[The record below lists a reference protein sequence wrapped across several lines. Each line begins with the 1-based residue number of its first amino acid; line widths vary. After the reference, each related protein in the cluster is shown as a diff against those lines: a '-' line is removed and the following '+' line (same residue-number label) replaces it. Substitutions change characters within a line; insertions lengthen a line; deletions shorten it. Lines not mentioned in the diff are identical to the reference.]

1 MHFCVR
7 AWSLLRCLEPRSAF
21 GASGDPTKPP
31 TDRADRAAAGRLSTQ
46 KRLPTPCAVPDK
58 AARPLFAALSAALT
72 MWLLTGRP
80 KDPNAQGAPAPITI
94 LLPTAKPLEN
104 GGITYVVGRK
114 DVDICIPAD
123 KSMSKTHAEL
133 MVSGEGFGS
142 LTIRDMQSKLGVVV
156 GESRL
161 GAGPHA
167 LTDGARLKLG
177 ATLFT
182 VQRVPL
188 VLCTSGIAAS
198 ERPALK
204 AAAAKLGAALA
215 KEWHDGV
222 THLVMP
228 TVTWTP
234 KLLTALAACVPVVS
248 PAWVLAAAARSAA
261 TDPLPPIGAPEFAPT
276 PAPTSATTAHLPSGA
291 TTIEG
296 VQPER
301 KRLFAGKTL
310 LCLPNAADG
319 VGPGGAAA
327 ATQDICRLLERMG
340 AQTMPWP
347 SPVPSSAK
355 KLAAYIAAR
364 DAEGV
369 WFLTSGDETK
379 SVSREAEAVLT
390 AGGTLYTPLLV
401 RTSLARAAL
410 QAPVRQPTD
419 RPAAKPAAKPIA
431 KQAAP
436 SAAVG
441 KPASPPARAAAPP
454 SRAPAADVTMAEAE
468 DAGPA
473 ATSPHVPSGS
483 SCEPASPA
491 DAQAATQVVEA
502 QRDVSG
508 PPPPAAA
515 MARALAPAPAADKRG
530 WNLLSSEDLLSSGPK
545 RLKQSLGELE
555 EPSADFPTP
564 DASAMELT
572 QLLQKLPCLFEQ
584 VSSRNAA
591 RAAALTVVKIL
602 RTYPASVL
610 LKVLPQADTYYR
622 DAEKQWRR
630 LHSTLRG
637 GSSNWSKAQLAPL
650 LPIVSGAPPTTI
662 VSIGCGETLLE
673 DAELFRRMGVPLGAT
688 STLGDSTLR
697 SPTRALSEA
706 SRRLSR

>member
-1 MHFCVR
+1 
-7 AWSLLRCLEPRSAF
+7 
-21 GASGDPTKPP
+21 
-31 TDRADRAAAGRLSTQ
+31 
-46 KRLPTPCAVPDK
+46 
-58 AARPLFAALSAALT
+58 

-123 KSMSKTHAEL
+123 KSLSRSHAEL

-142 LTIRDMQSKLGVVV
+142 LTIRDMQSKFGVVV

-161 GAGPHA
+161 GADPHA
-167 LTDGARLKLG
+167 LTDGASLKLG
-177 ATLFT
+177 TTLFT

-276 PAPTSATTAHLPSGA
+276 PAPTSATTADLPSGA

-301 KRLFAGKTL
+301 KRLFAGKAL

-319 VGPGGAAA
+319 ASSGGAAA

-340 AQTMPWP
+340 AQIMPWP
-347 SPVPSSAK
+347 SPAPSSAK
-355 KLAAYIAAR
+355 LGAYIAAR
-364 DAEGV
+364 AAEGV

-401 RTSLARAAL
+401 RTSLVRAAL

-441 KPASPPARAAAPP
+441 KPASPPARAATPP

-468 DAGPA
+468 DASPA
-473 ATSPHVPSGS
+473 AASPHVPSGS

-502 QRDVSG
+502 QRAVSG
-508 PPPPAAA
+508 PPPPAPA
-515 MARALAPAPAADKRG
+515 MARAPAPAPAADKGG
-530 WNLLSSEDLLSSGPK
+530 WNQK
-545 RLKQSLGELE
+545 RKKDPPGGDRTASPATYAVPTRQ
-555 EPSADFPTP
+555 PAADAD
-564 DASAMELT
+564 DAEAEMG
-572 QLLQKLPCLFEQ
+572 
-584 VSSRNAA
+584 AA
-591 RAAALTVVKIL
+591 PAAAAAPAPAAAEPQPAAPRPPAPRPVVAGP
-602 RTYPASVL
+602 PAPEGW
-610 LKVLPQADTYYR
+610 LKRPRSMFDGS
-622 DAEKQWRR
+622 DAGAE
-630 LHSTLRG
+630 
-637 GSSNWSKAQLAPL
+637 AP
-650 LPIVSGAPPTTI
+650 APPTHSVGYTAAP
-662 VSIGCGETLLE
+662 VSGKAFKKVGARGPGSMVRVRMETVMTGRDGPDELARDGEE
-673 DAELFRRMGVPLGAT
+673 APADDANQQFAEAVQQVKAAGGRR
-688 STLGDSTLR
+688 
-697 SPTRALSEA
+697 RA
-706 SRRLSR
+706 R